1 MTHPTGTWTLEPGPR
16 ITLQTDK
23 IGISSLEVTAP
34 VTGGRLHVVQSTVAL
49 RLEMSL
55 AKLKASNFL
64 MQGAARALVKRFD
77 GDLLIFDAEGPAATV
92 PWAVSGNAKAG
103 QVDVPMSVDATPQP
117 GDAPR
122 QLQLGGTVTMDDIE
136 IPIPG
141 LSGINSITFTID
153 GNVKL
158 TPA

>member
-1 MTHPTGTWTLEPGPR
+1 MTHPVGTWTLESGPL
-16 ITLQTDK
+16 ITLQTER

-34 VTGGRLHVVQSTVAL
+34 VTGGRLHVVQSTVTL
-49 RLEMSL
+49 QLEMSL

-77 GDLLIFDAEGPAATV
+77 GDLLIFEAEGPAASM

-103 QVDVPMSVDATPQP
+103 QVDVPMSVEATPQP
-117 GDAPR
+117 GDSPR
-122 QLQLGGTVTMDDIE
+122 DLLLGGNVTMEDIS

-141 LSGINSITFTID
+141 LSGIDSVTFTIS
-153 GNVKL
+153 GTVGL
-158 TPA
+158 RPA

>member
-1 MTHPTGTWTLEPGPR
+1 MTNLHGSWTLEPGPL
-16 ITLQTDK
+16 ITLQTER

-34 VTGGRLHVVQSTVAL
+34 VTGGRLHVVKSTVT
-49 RLEMSL
+49 LELQMSL

-77 GDLLIFDAEGPAATV
+77 GDLLIFAAEGHADV
-92 PWAVSGNAKAG
+92 IPWAVSGTAKAG

-117 GDAPR
+117 GQSPTD
-122 QLQLGGTVTMDDIE
+122 LLLGGTVTMDDIS

-141 LSGINSITFTID
+141 LSGIDSVTFHITGTV
-153 GNVKL
+153 GM
-158 TPA
+158 TPV

>member
-1 MTHPTGTWTLEPGPR
+1 MQSGPL
-16 ITLQTDK
+16 ITLQTER
-23 IGISSLEVTAP
+23 IGVTSLEVTAP
-34 VTGGRLHVVQSTVAL
+34 VSGGRLHVAESTVAL

-77 GDLLIFDAEGPAATV
+77 GDLLIFDAEGSAASM

-117 GDAPR
+117 GESPR
-122 QLQLGGTVTMDDIE
+122 DLLLGGTVTMEDIS

-141 LSGINSITFTID
+141 LSGIETITFTIK
-153 GNVKL
+153 GTVGL
-158 TPA
+158 RPA